1 MVPDNT
7 SFILETVAASIG
19 DAAGLGDTPAL
30 AGDNL
35 KDLGLS
41 RLRLLAVCIELEDK
55 FAIEFPSDAIDS
67 FRVVD
72 DVALYIQSHE
82 MTPYD
87 NEADDLPAAA
97 RHPIEPRPSVRDRLH
112 SVRAHVRIGRSN
124 CWPRRRKG
132 WPMRRLARLFWHVV
146 AMVGVSLERHA
157 GHPGS
162 PTAFPRY
169 RRLAL
174 DG

>member
-19 DAAGLGDTPAL
+19 DAVGLDDTLAL
-30 AGDNL
+30 ASDNL

-72 DVALYIQSHE
+72 DVALYIQSHD

-87 NEADDLPAAA
+87 DEAEGFPTAAS
-97 RHPIEPRPSVRDRLH
+97 HSIEGPSSVRDRLH
-112 SVRAHVRIGRSN
+112 SVRAHVRVGRSN
-124 CWPRRRKG
+124 GWLRQRKSWPVRG
-132 WPMRRLARLFWHVV
+132 LARLFWDVM
-146 AMVGVSLERHA
+146 AMVGLGRERHA
-157 GHPGS
+157 GQPGL

-169 RRLAL
+169 RPLAL

>member
-1 MVPDNT
+1 MVPDKT
-7 SFILETVAASIG
+7 SFILETVAASIE
-19 DAAGLGDTPAL
+19 DAAGLGEIPVL

-67 FRVVD
+67 FRAVD

-87 NEADDLPAAA
+87 DEADEVPAADS
-97 RHPIEPRPSVRDRLH
+97 HSIEPRSSVLDRLR
-112 SVRAHVRIGRSN
+112 SVRAGVRVGRSD
-124 CWPRRRKG
+124 WWLRGRKG
-132 WPMRRLARLFWHVV
+132 WPMRRLARLFWDVV
-146 AMVGVSLERHA
+146 AMVGVGRERQR
-157 GHPGS
+157 GEPGL
-162 PTAFPRY
+162 PKAFPRY

>member
-1 MVPDNT
+1 MVPDDT
-7 SFILETVAASIG
+7 TIILETVAASIG
-19 DAAGLGDTPAL
+19 GAAGLGDTPAL

-55 FAIEFPSDAIDS
+55 FAVEFPSDAIDC

-87 NEADDLPAAA
+87 DAADELPAAA
-97 RHPIEPRPSVRDRLH
+97 SHPIEPRPSVRDRLH
-112 SVRAHVRIGRSN
+112 SVRARVRVGWPN
-124 CWPRRRKG
+124 CWLRRRKD
-132 WPMRRLARLFWHVV
+132 WPMRRLTRLFWDVV
-146 AMVGVSLERHA
+146 AMVGVDPERHA
-157 GHPGS
+157 GQPCL